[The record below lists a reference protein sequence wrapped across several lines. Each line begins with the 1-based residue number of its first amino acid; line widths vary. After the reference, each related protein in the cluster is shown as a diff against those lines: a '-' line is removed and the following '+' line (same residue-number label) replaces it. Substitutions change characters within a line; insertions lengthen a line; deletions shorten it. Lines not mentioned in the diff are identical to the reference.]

1 LLAYELSRSGGERE
15 LVHRFAAPASNG
27 AGSTYLRMLVG
38 RAYEALGERERA
50 AEFLDLAAFGPSE
63 LAVLPGLT
71 PRASLSVSPDMGGL
85 EIRDYVRHAIASEDA
100 VAAVGRARSFAQRF
114 PGSGDAQA
122 ILGDAEFARG
132 DKAAARAAYAR
143 SALVRRSW
151 PLTLRLAAAQEDAA
165 ETRRLL
171 ESYVRDNP
179 MNAEAAAL
187 LADAFAA
194 AGDWERAAQLL
205 DHAMILGMAR
215 VPWVLAARSIA
226 AGELDDSDAALDY
239 ALAAHELQPMNP
251 LAIAALIDALPES
264 EEAARSE
271 LETKLHSVSASLR

>member
-1 LLAYELSRSGGERE
+1 
-15 LVHRFAAPASNG
+15 
-27 AGSTYLRMLVG
+27 
-38 RAYEALGERERA
+38 
-50 AEFLDLAAFGPSE
+50 
-63 LAVLPGLT
+63 
-71 PRASLSVSPDMGGL
+71 
-85 EIRDYVRHAIASEDA
+85 
-100 VAAVGRARSFAQRF
+100 
-114 PGSGDAQA
+114 
-122 ILGDAEFARG
+122 
-132 DKAAARAAYAR
+132 
-143 SALVRRSW
+143 VRRSW
-151 PLTLRLAAAQEDAA
+151 PLTLRLAAAQEGAA

-205 DHAMILGMAR
+205 DHTMALGMAR

-226 AGELDDSDAALDY
+226 AGELDDSDTALDY

-271 LETKLHSVSASLR
+271 LETKLRSVSASTR